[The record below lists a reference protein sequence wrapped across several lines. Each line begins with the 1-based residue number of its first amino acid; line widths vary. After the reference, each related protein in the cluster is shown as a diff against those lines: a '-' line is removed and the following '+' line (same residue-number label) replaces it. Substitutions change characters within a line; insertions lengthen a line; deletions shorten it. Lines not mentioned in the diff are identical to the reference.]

1 MSTAIKP
8 AKKKNPCEECREHKR
23 KCTCEQPCERCTALG
38 LNCVYVVVNTP
49 RDQEY
54 LMLTRNI
61 EAQVE
66 LKVIEEQIND
76 METELKQ
83 LRKGQSGYD
92 PSNIQ
97 SYPSPTSDID
107 AREDHKKTMQVYS
120 EDTTQSTQ
128 LIRMENND
136 PARNPQ
142 QLMDE
147 TLHGIGA
154 QLYQIEDNSS
164 NKENEWALTITKK
177 GLRIETNIKNMAD
190 LIAQVKVMNFQLGN
204 VDKPP
209 LYSHLVSEP
218 INPTL
223 MIKFGEKAWIKILE
237 GNKKAL
243 HRCVVFMK
251 DQALPDVNRIQLAR
265 PDVSTAMTV
274 QLLQIYFSCQ
284 HLRQM
289 AIHRKTFLDMFFKP
303 NDVKAPVYALC
314 AAIVT
319 MRCKHVLQVVPYES
333 QLIYGEY
340 YFNKARQLYSEQFD
354 EISLETY
361 CTLIFMTMYKATI
374 LRPDEGDNYLNLAN
388 RMGEELLPLYSRPA
402 SPSPGSKQGDDVGL
416 RTFTLSGEAEMFKRL
431 LRTCKQLAFRLFLLK
446 QPSHLGPPPKHFQ
459 GHGPG
464 PHRMS
469 HRMKGDPA
477 DRYPHHQGVH
487 PRSLLLSCCLD
498 ETPIELRY
506 IQQSKYMALHR
517 ETIHTVMASV
527 FPHIHDTLSS
537 TFVIATITSFDQS
550 MRNWYYQT
558 LPQELR
564 IALPLFDD
572 TISDTTLIEAVSFD
586 RIRDSVPLTLL
597 ITFYTEFIVVMKKL
611 LPRIPQYDDSHLSF
625 GVMSQETDEERQKRK
640 EKKKQKRRK
649 VFRHLI
655 NEYNLN
661 MTEEQL
667 HEFYHQQFDLPHD
680 FQIEAQDKCTR
691 AANLAVRLLEQLTNS
706 SFSCHFDL
714 PTLMCTW
721 DMHLRNS
728 RLGHARIDQPDG
740 IVDPKVTRQARHHL
754 VRCLAIMRRGFL
766 YNTAERELWKHYQL
780 MEQDLLRELS
790 LDPAFKVSSG
800 PEPEFHIGHSVNTFA
815 T

>member
-1 MSTAIKP
+1 
-8 AKKKNPCEECREHKR
+8 
-23 KCTCEQPCERCTALG
+23 
-38 LNCVYVVVNTP
+38 
-49 RDQEY
+49 
-54 LMLTRNI
+54 MLTRNL
-61 EAQVE
+61 EAQGE
-66 LKVIEEQIND
+66 LHVIEEQMND
-76 METELKQ
+76 MEKELQQIRNGHGTLK
-83 LRKGQSGYD
+83 
-92 PSNIQ
+92 IQ

-107 AREDHKKTMQVYS
+107 ASEDHVNSMQVHLK
-120 EDTTQSTQ
+120 ETTQSTH
-128 LIRMENND
+128 LNRMESD
-136 PARNPQ
+136 NPPRKVQ
-142 QLMDE
+142 QLMVE
-147 TLHGIGA
+147 TIHGIGA
-154 QLYQIEDNSS
+154 QLYQIEDNAS
-164 NKENEWALTITKK
+164 NKENEWSLTITKK
-177 GLRIETNIKNMAD
+177 GLRIDTNIKNMND
-190 LIAQVKVMNFQLGN
+190 LIEQVKVMNFQLGN
-204 VDKPP
+204 VDKPS

-218 INPTL
+218 MNPTL

-237 GNKKAL
+237 GNKKAI

-284 HLRQM
+284 HLKQM

-319 MRCKHVLQVVPYES
+319 MRCKHVLRVIPYES

-361 CTLIFMTMYKATI
+361 CTLVFMTMYKATL
-374 LRPDEGDNYLNLAN
+374 LRPHEGDNYLNLAK

-402 SPSPGSKQGDDVGL
+402 TPPPGSKPGDNVGL

-431 LRTCKQLAFRLFLLK
+431 MLTCKHLNFRLFLLK
-446 QPSHLGPPPKHFQ
+446 EPSHHGHPKHPRQ
-459 GHGPG
+459 DGPG
-464 PHRMS
+464 HHFTS

-477 DRYPHHQGVH
+477 NRYLHHQGVH
-487 PRSLLLSCCLD
+487 PRSLLLSYCQD
-498 ETPIELRY
+498 ETAIELRY

-527 FPHIHDTLSS
+527 FPHIHDPLSS
-537 TFVIATITSFDQS
+537 TFVIAAVTSFDQN

-558 LPQELR
+558 LPQEFR

-572 TISDTTLIEAVSFD
+572 TISDTTLVEAVSFD
-586 RIRDSVPLTLL
+586 RIRDSVPLSLL
-597 ITFYTEFIVVMKKL
+597 ISFYAEYIVVMKRL
-611 LPRIPQYDDSHLSF
+611 LPRVSQYDDSHLSF
-625 GVMSQETDEERQKRK
+625 GVMSQETDEERNKYKDLR
-640 EKKKQKRRK
+640 KQKRRQK
-649 VFRHLI
+649 LRHLI
-655 NEYNLN
+655 NEYNLS

-667 HEFYHQQFDLPHD
+667 HEFYHQQFDVPHN
-680 FQIEAQDKCTR
+680 FQIEVQDKCTR

-714 PTLMCTW
+714 PNLMCTW

-728 RLGHARIDQPDG
+728 RLGHAKVDQPDG
-740 IVDPKVTRQARHHL
+740 IVDPKVTRQARQHL
-754 VRCLAIMRRGFL
+754 VRCLSIMRRGFL

-780 MEQDLLRELS
+780 MEQELLRELS
-790 LDPAFKVSSG
+790 LDPSFAVSSG
-800 PEPEFHIGHSVNTFA
+800 PEPDFHIGRSVNSFA

>member
-1 MSTAIKP
+1 M
-8 AKKKNPCEECREHKR
+8 
-23 KCTCEQPCERCTALG
+23 QL
-38 LNCVYVVVNTP
+38 
-49 RDQEY
+49 
-54 LMLTRNI
+54 
-61 EAQVE
+61 
-66 LKVIEEQIND
+66 IEEQIND
-76 METELKQ
+76 MEKELKQ
-83 LRKGQSGYD
+83 LRYEQSGHD
-92 PSNIQ
+92 RSNIQ
-97 SYPSPTSDID
+97 AYPSPTSDND
-107 AREDHKKTMQVYS
+107 MREYHFKPS
-120 EDTTQSTQ
+120 EDATKETQ
-128 LIRMENND
+128 LIRTQYHD

-142 QLMDE
+142 QLMKE

-164 NKENEWALTITKK
+164 NKENEWTLTITKK
-177 GLRIETNIKNMAD
+177 GLRIETNIKNMTD
-190 LIAQVKVMNFQLGN
+190 LIEQVKIMNLQLGN
-204 VDKPP
+204 VEKPS

-218 INPTL
+218 LNPTL
-223 MIKFGEKAWIKILE
+223 MIKFSEKAWIKILE

-284 HLRQM
+284 HLKQM
-289 AIHRKTFLDMFFKP
+289 ALHRKTFLDMFFKP

-319 MRCKHVLQVVPYES
+319 MRCKHVLQVIPYES

-361 CTLIFMTMYKATI
+361 CTLVFMTMYKATL
-374 LRPDEGDNYLNLAN
+374 LRPHEGDTYLNLAK

-402 SPSPGSKQGDDVGL
+402 PPTPGDNNDLNL

-431 LRTCKQLAFRLFLLK
+431 MRTCKHLTFRLHLLK
-446 QPSHLGPPPKHFQ
+446 QPSHHGSPKHSP
-459 GHGPG
+459 HDEPG
-464 PHRMS
+464 PKLFKS
-469 HRMKGDPA
+469 HRMRGDPS

-487 PRSLLLSCCLD
+487 PRSFLLSYCLD
-498 ETPIELRY
+498 ETDKELRY

-517 ETIHTVMASV
+517 EAIHSSMAST
-527 FPHIHDTLSS
+527 FPHIYDPLSS
-537 TFVIATITSFDQS
+537 TFLVATITSFEQN
-550 MRNWYYQT
+550 MRNWYHQT

-572 TISDTTLIEAVSFD
+572 TISDTTLVEAVSFD

-597 ITFYTEFIVVMKKL
+597 ITFYTEYIVMMKKL
-611 LPRIPQYDDSHLSF
+611 LPRIPQYDDSHLDF
-625 GVMSQETDEERQKRK
+625 GVMSPQNDEERKQYKEIKR
-640 EKKKQKRRK
+640 QKRRRA
-649 VFRHLI
+649 FRQLI
-655 NEYNLN
+655 DEYNLG
-661 MTEEQL
+661 MTEDQL
-667 HEFYHQQFDLPHD
+667 HDFYHQQFDLPHG
-680 FQIEAQDKCTR
+680 FQIEAQDKCTK

-714 PTLMCTW
+714 PPLMCTW

-728 RLGHARIDQPDG
+728 RLGHAKVDQPDG
-740 IVDPKVTRQARHHL
+740 IVNPKVTRQARQHL

-766 YNTAERELWKHYQL
+766 YNTAERELWKHYHV
-780 MEQDLLRELS
+780 MEQELLRELS
-790 LDPAFKVSSG
+790 LDPSFKVSSG
-800 PEPEFHIGHSVNTFA
+800 PEPDYHIGRSVNTFA
-815 T
+815 TSLS